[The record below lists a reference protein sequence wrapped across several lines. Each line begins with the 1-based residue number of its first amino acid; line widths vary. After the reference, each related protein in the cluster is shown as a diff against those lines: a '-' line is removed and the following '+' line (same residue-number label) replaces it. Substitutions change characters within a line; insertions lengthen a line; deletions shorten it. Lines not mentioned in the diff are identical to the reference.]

1 MIDILY
7 LHSGAELYGADQI
20 LINIVT
26 NLDREKYTPHVL
38 IPNDGPLKD
47 ILDKSNIDTTII
59 DYPIIR
65 RKYFNPK
72 GMIEYCEEY
81 KTN

>member
-59 DYPIIR
+59 DYPIIH
-65 RKYFNPK
+65 
-72 GMIEYCEEY
+72 
-81 KTN
+81 